1 MKYLLLVLTSLLTGM
16 TELMGQHAE
25 HKDSI
30 ANQQLKEVVVI
41 GQLSTNK
48 AKTMRVLSSLDNYLD
63 ESVSIDM
70 VKRGAYAWEPM
81 LNGMTTERSVIT
93 IDGMRI
99 YGACTDK
106 MDPVTSYVD
115 ITNLSQ
121 AKISH
126 GQAGAASGATIA
138 GSIDFMRKKSGFDK
152 EPLAGNIFTGLE
164 SSNMQKIT
172 GASIHHSANR
182 FFSDLDFIYR
192 DAGNYKTGGGE
203 EVPWSQ
209 FTKYNLSATTGYKLD
224 SSRHIET
231 SLIFDKAT
239 NVGYPAL
246 PMDVSLAQALI
257 ASLSYYYHPVKSII
271 SEWETK
277 IYYNTVKHIMDDSKR
292 PDVPI
297 RMDMPGWT
305 KTTGF
310 YSKINGR
317 FGRHSWNTG
326 VSAHINSSLAEMT
339 MFSDTPGEKDMF
351 MLTWP
356 DVNTV
361 YGNLFVEDRLQ
372 WSAAWYSEFSGGLG
386 FQRNTVR
393 SEFGLS
399 SLRIFYPA
407 MDKGKNRFLPAWS
420 FSINRKTISWLHTL
434 RIGYG
439 ERAPSVS
446 EGYGFYLF
454 NSANRFDY
462 IGNPFLENE
471 RSLEAGLSS
480 NYRSSRLTVK
490 MQANYFHILDY
501 IIGRV
506 DAEFAPMTIGAQGVK
521 VYEQL
526 SAADIL
532 SLGLEANYR
541 LGEMFEANT
550 GFSYKFGRSKQG
562 DKLPMMQ
569 PFSYLLGVIFRK
581 QTFTAEANVQGS
593 AAYADYSP
601 AFGETPA
608 AAYYTVNASLG
619 KSFSFSGQRL
629 RLKTGV
635 ENLLDR
641 NYTTFADWNRIPR
654 MGRNIFV
661 NVIYSF

>member
-1 MKYLLLVLTSLLTGM
+1 MLACLLAGRA
-16 TELMGQHAE
+16 ELMGQHTG
-25 HKDSI
+25 HRDSI

-41 GQLSTNK
+41 GQLNTNK
-48 AKTMRVLSSLDNYLD
+48 AKTMKVLSSLDNYLD

-138 GSIDFMRKKSGFDK
+138 GSIDLMRKKSGFDK
-152 EPLAGNIFTGLE
+152 ELLKGNFFAGLE

-182 FFSDLDFIYR
+182 FFTDLDLIYR
-192 DAGNYKTGGGE
+192 DAGNYKAGGGE
-203 EVPWSQ
+203 EVAWSQ

-224 SSRHIET
+224 SSRHIEA
-231 SLIFDKAT
+231 SFIFDKAT
-239 NVGYPAL
+239 GVGYPAL

-257 ASLSYYYHPVKSII
+257 ASLSYHYHPVKGII

-292 PDVPI
+292 PDVPV

-310 YSKINGR
+310 YSKLNGVLI
-317 FGRHSWNTG
+317 GHSWNAGLTG
-326 VSAHINSSLAEMT
+326 HINNSLAEMT
-339 MFSDTPGEKDMF
+339 MFSNNPGEKDMF

-356 DVNTV
+356 DVNTA
-361 YGNLFVEDRLQ
+361 YGNLFVEDKLQ
-372 WSAAWYSEFSGGLG
+372 WSPAWYSALSGGLG

-407 MDKGKNRFLPAWS
+407 MDKGKSRFLPALS
-420 FSINRKTISWLHTL
+420 FSINRKATSWLHTL
-434 RIGYG
+434 RVGYG
-439 ERAPSVS
+439 ERASSVS

-454 NSANRFDY
+454 NSADRFDY
-462 IGNPFLENE
+462 IGNPFLRNE
-471 RSLEAGLSS
+471 RSLDAGLSS
-480 NYRSSRLTVK
+480 NYQSSRLTVK

-501 IIGRV
+501 IIGRI
-506 DAEFAPMTIGAQGVK
+506 DAEYAPMTIGAKGVK

-526 SAADIL
+526 PAADIL
-532 SLGLEANYR
+532 SLGLETNYR

-550 GFSYKFGRSKQG
+550 RFSYKFGRSEQG

-569 PFSYLLGVIFRK
+569 PFSYLLGMTCRK
-581 QTFTAEANVQGS
+581 QAFIAEANVQGS
-593 AAYADYSP
+593 AAYADYSTT
-601 AFGETPA
+601 FGETPA
-608 AAYYTVNASLG
+608 AAYYIINASLG
-619 KSFSFSGQRL
+619 ESFSFSGQRL
-629 RLKTGV
+629 KLKAGV

-654 MGRNIFV
+654 MGRNIFI
-661 NVIYSF
+661 NMIYSF